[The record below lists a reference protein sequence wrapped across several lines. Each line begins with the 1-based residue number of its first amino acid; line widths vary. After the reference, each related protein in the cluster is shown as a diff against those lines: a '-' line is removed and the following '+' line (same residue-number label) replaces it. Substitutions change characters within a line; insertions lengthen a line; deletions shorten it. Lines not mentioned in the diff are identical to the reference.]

1 MSTTVDFNNTK
12 NGDIAY
18 YSCKDGYEELL
29 PVAERTCASGKW
41 SGSPPEC
48 TIKNNGKPQKCMRYF
63 HSINLECS

>member
-29 PVAERTCASGKW
+29 PIAERTCQLGEW
-41 SGSPPEC
+41 SDMRPEC
-48 TIKNNGKPQKCMRYF
+48 TLKKQGNIRIYIYIYIYIYN
-63 HSINLECS
+63 